1 MVKRIIIGVI
11 LLLLFICMLLLGRLV
26 QAVLLTLACGLAVYE
41 LERMLKI
48 KGYHPF
54 MLPAYL
60 FSAIYAFLLYYGQS
74 SLCILSWFL
83 CIILIIIERVFN
95 NKRDTKDCFAAMAVF
110 IYPLPF
116 FVLLVLVGYQ
126 FGKELGAAALLCAF
140 AFPLIGDTFAYF
152 AGTFF
157 GKRKLCPNISPKKTI
172 VGSVASML
180 GSLAGSVGVFFLQP
194 FLGTQLP
201 IIPLML
207 LGIFCGVLGQLGDL
221 FASLIKRWA
230 NIKDFGTIF
239 PGHGG
244 ILDRLD
250 SVLLCAPAVYI
261 CFYMLAYMPAVI

>member
-11 LLLLFICMLLLGRLV
+11 LLLLFVCMLLLGRLA
-26 QAVLLTLACGLAVYE
+26 QTVLLTLACVLAVYE
-41 LERMLKI
+41 LERMLKH
-48 KGYHPF
+48 KGYFPF

-95 NKRDTKDCFAAMAVF
+95 NKRETKDCFAAMAVF

-116 FVLLVLVGYQ
+116 FVLLTLLGSQ
-126 FGKELGAAALLCAF
+126 FGQELGVAALLCAF
-140 AFPLIGDTFAYF
+140 AFPLLGDTFAYF
-152 AGTFF
+152 AGTLF
-157 GKRKLCPNISPKKTI
+157 GRRKLCPSISPKKTI
-172 VGSVASML
+172 VGSAASML
-180 GSLAGSVGVFFLQP
+180 GSLAGSTGVFLLQP
-194 FLGTQLP
+194 LLGTQLP
-201 IIPLML
+201 IAPLLFLGL
-207 LGIFCGVLGQLGDL
+207 LCGVLGQLGDL

-230 NIKDFGTIF
+230 DIKDFGTLF

-261 CFYMLAYMPAVI
+261 CFYMLAYMPAM